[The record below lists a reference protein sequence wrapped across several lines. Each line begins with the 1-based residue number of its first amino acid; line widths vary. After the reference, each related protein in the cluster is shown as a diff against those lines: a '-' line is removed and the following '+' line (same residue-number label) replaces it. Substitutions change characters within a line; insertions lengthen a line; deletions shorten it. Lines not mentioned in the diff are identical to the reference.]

1 MYTTERFIYL
11 LIKNQRLRNVHGK
24 EDSKSVEQYIFSKR
38 GYVQK
43 LFCENEFYLHENKI
57 SIFISINFAFSFA
70 LKQGLE
76 ETQKWPNFRH
86 V

>member
-1 MYTTERFIYL
+1 MSMARKTQNL
-11 LIKNQRLRNVHGK
+11 LNNISFQNEAMCKSFFVKN
-24 EDSKSVEQYIFSKR
+24 Y
-38 GYVQK
+38 
-43 LFCENEFYLHENKI
+43 EFYLHENKV
-57 SIFISINFAFSFA
+57 SIFIPINFAFSFA

>member
-1 MYTTERFIYL
+1 M
-11 LIKNQRLRNVHGK
+11 
-24 EDSKSVEQYIFSKR
+24 
-38 GYVQK
+38 QK

-70 LKQGLE
+70 LKQGLK

>member
-1 MYTTERFIYL
+1 M
-11 LIKNQRLRNVHGK
+11 
-24 EDSKSVEQYIFSKR
+24 FSER

-57 SIFISINFAFSFA
+57 AIFISINFAFSFA

-76 ETQKWPNFRH
+76 ETQKWPNLILGMFKH
-86 V
+86 ETILASDFHH

>member
-57 SIFISINFAFSFA
+57 AIFVSINFAFSFA

-76 ETQKWPNFRH
+76 ET
-86 V
+86 